1 MKQRWLCLV
10 LTAALLVGL
19 GAAVPVRAQTPAWT
33 ASQQYIDLLK
43 SWEGFSATP
52 YKDNSHYSI
61 GYGCYCADLDDKAT
75 VDYYTK
81 NPITREQGE
90 AMLKEQ
96 LGKFENAVNNFI
108 YKHGL
113 TVQQHQFDALVSFSY
128 NCGDSWMNELTG
140 YFNIAAR
147 EMDMGAAMIYGM
159 GLWSSSG
166 GEYILVR
173 RRMREANMFIN
184 GEYGVWPDNYRYV
197 FLDGGAGEVSYKIC
211 CFDTNL
217 KTPLNVAFKNIPTGK
232 DANGNPFAYTF
243 AGWYTESGK
252 KVEVLDSSLVNKQ
265 TLYARWADPK
275 GNIVTPPEQVEPEVS
290 WPRTATP
297 CNINEYVNA
306 RQSADLSSKAV
317 KKIYKGERVTVFEEV
332 EGKSF
337 TATNGTKQKMW
348 CRIEGDLWVP
358 KHYLQYEDN
367 AVIGI
372 RLLQNPTVTDYVQ
385 PVVAPKLEGS
395 ILLVTYANGCSQAMT
410 LKQSMISGFD
420 GNKEGVQTLTV
431 KHKEKTAT
439 FQVTVRSPVPDTITS
454 DVYRIEEG
462 QLLGVA
468 PGTTAA
474 QLLSGINEREH
485 AVIMSSAGPLTGDQV
500 VGTDAMVMLMDG
512 ENPKALVTV
521 AIRGDVSGDSA
532 IDGRDATLLL
542 QYAAGW
548 EVPVNEK
555 AGDVNGDGA
564 CDGRDATLLL
574 QYAAGWEI
582 QIAQ

>member
-1 MKQRWLCLV
+1 MKRRIVSFLL
-10 LTAALLVGL
+10 ALLLFVSVG
-19 GAAVPVRAQTPAWT
+19 AVAPARAETPRWS

-61 GYGCYCADLDDKAT
+61 GYGTYCPDNM

-81 NPITREQGE
+81 NPITPEQGE
-90 AMLKEQ
+90 QMFREQ
-96 LGKFENAVNNFI
+96 LLGFENAVNNFI
-108 YKHGL
+108 YTHGM
-113 TVQQHQFDALVSFSY
+113 TVQQHQYDALVSFSY
-128 NCGDSWMNELTG
+128 NCGTGWMSELNG

-147 EMDMGAAMIYGM
+147 EVDTGAALIYGM
-159 GLWSSSG
+159 GLWSTSG
-166 GEYILVR
+166 GKYILIR

-184 GEYGVWPDNYRYV
+184 GEYGVWPSNYRYV
-197 FLDGGAGEVSYKIC
+197 FLDAGAGEVSYKIC
-211 CFDTNL
+211 CFDTDL
-217 KTPLNVAFKNIPTGK
+217 SAPLNVAFSKIPTGK
-232 DANGNPFAYTF
+232 DQNGNPFAYTF

-252 KVEVLDSSLVNKQ
+252 KVEVLDSSLTNDQ
-265 TLYARWADPK
+265 TLYAKWADPQ
-275 GNIVTPPEQVEPEVS
+275 GNIVTPTEQVEPEVS

-297 CNINEYVNA
+297 CNIENYVNA

-317 KKIYKGERVTVFEEV
+317 KKIYKGDKVTVYEEV

-337 TATNGTKQKMW
+337 NATNGTKQKIW

-358 KHYLQYEDN
+358 KHYLQYEYN
-367 AVIGI
+367 AVTGI
-372 RLLQNPTVTDYVQ
+372 QLLQNPTVTDYIQ

-420 GNKEGVQTLTV
+420 GNKEGTQTLTV
-431 KHKEKTAT
+431 THKEKTTT
-439 FQVTVRSPVPDTITS
+439 FQVTVTSPVPDTITT

-462 QLLGVA
+462 VLLGIA

-474 QLLSGINEREH
+474 QLLEGINERQYVKIYQGGQE
-485 AVIMSSAGPLTGDQV
+485 ITGDQP
-500 VGTDAMVMLMDG
+500 VGTDAMVALMDG
-512 ENPKALVTV
+512 ENMKAALTV
-521 AIRGDVSGDSA
+521 AIRGDVSGDGLV
-532 IDGRDATLLL
+532 DGRDATLLL

-548 EVPVNEK
+548 EIPVNEI
-555 AGDVNGDGA
+555 AGDVNGDDA

-582 QIAQ
+582 EITQ